1 MQVSEKFLGRRRF
14 LDSCRMR
21 PTAVL
26 PVLHS
31 SSPFRPQLP
40 LHDEFPAELE
50 SGGSVFGGADRK
62 SRRQQ
67 QDGNTHESLAIVNVG
82 LRKYGLT
89 MGSRKFGKRKGT
101 WKLTAIR
108 DNFWCG
114 PETLPFVSDHVW
126 LPNEK
131 TPPP

>member
-1 MQVSEKFLGRRRF
+1 
-14 LDSCRMR
+14 MR

-26 PVLHS
+26 QVLHS

-62 SRRQQ
+62 SCKQHQ
-67 QDGNTHESLAIVNVG
+67 NGTTHESLAIVNVG

-89 MGSRKFGKRKGT
+89 MGVENSGNAKAPG
-101 WKLTAIR
+101 
-108 DNFWCG
+108 N
-114 PETLPFVSDHVW
+114 
-126 LPNEK
+126 
-131 TPPP
+131 